1 MESNVKRDEHQKSSN
16 KKILLTE
23 INRKKSGSSEGRQT
37 YTRDIILTIRIFD
50 QKFECSS
57 KYQIGFMMG
66 KIKQLHGQN

>member
-37 YTRDIILTIRIFD
+37 YTRGLIILTI
-50 QKFECSS
+50 
-57 KYQIGFMMG
+57 GFMIG